1 MTNESDHNSKD
12 EQPDRRQ
19 FIKGASCVI
28 GAAIGTVPIVAGVR
42 VALSPLADKEAVE
55 GGAMIRLGD
64 LGDLETGV
72 PMKFAIVADKSDK
85 WTRYKDV
92 PVGAVYLVK
101 QKEDAKEP
109 VVAFNTVCPHLGC
122 FVDYRKEEQ
131 DFFCPCHDSN
141 FALDGKL
148 KNGVSPR
155 DMDWLTVEL
164 RNTTEVWVK
173 FQRFKA
179 NSKDRIVIS

>member
-1 MTNESDHNSKD
+1 MTNENEKHSKD

-28 GAAIGTVPIVAGVR
+28 GAAIGAVPMAAGVR
-42 VALSPLADKEAVE
+42 VVLSPLVDKEAAA

-109 VVAFNTVCPHLGC
+109 VVAFKHGVPAPGL
-122 FVDYRKEEQ
+122 
-131 DFFCPCHDSN
+131 FCGLSKRETGLFLPVPRQQFCVEWQIEKRREPARNGHADSG
-141 FALDGKL
+141 AAQHHRSVGEI
-148 KNGVSPR
+148 P
-155 DMDWLTVEL
+155 EL
-164 RNTTEVWVK
+164 QSQLQE
-173 FQRFKA
+173 
-179 NSKDRIVIS
+179 